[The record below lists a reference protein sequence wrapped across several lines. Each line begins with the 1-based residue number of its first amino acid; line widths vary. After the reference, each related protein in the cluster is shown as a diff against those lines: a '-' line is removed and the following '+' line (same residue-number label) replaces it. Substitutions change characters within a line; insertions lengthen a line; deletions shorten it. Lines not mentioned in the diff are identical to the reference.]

1 MNEMSPT
8 AIALIGIAVM
18 VFLIFLGLNVG
29 MSMLLVGVVGYALT
43 AGDLGLALSRLGTVP
58 FTTMST
64 YSFVVV
70 PLFVVMGEFT
80 LESGMSKGLYD
91 CCERW
96 LGRFRG
102 GLNLATIVANGIFGA
117 ICGSSTAAV
126 ATIGKL
132 SLPETRRFK
141 YDDNFS
147 AATSAAG
154 GTLSWLIPPSTGFI
168 VYGLTAGNLSIGK
181 LFLSGIVPGILLMI
195 AFMATSFIMCLVNPA
210 LAPKG
215 SSYTM
220 KEKLKSLRGMIPV
233 VLLFVIV
240 LGGMFSGLMSYTE
253 AAAAGAVIS
262 IGWTAIVRR
271 LTWKGFW
278 QRMLNSLRSSIMV
291 FQIMIAANVFG
302 YFLTIMELPQAIA
315 TWIAG
320 LNVAPIIV
328 IMMMFVLYV
337 LIGMVM
343 DGLSAVM
350 LTVPIFCPI
359 VTSLGYD
366 LIWFGCVLVLVIVL
380 GAVTPPVG
388 INLFVAAGL
397 DKSIQVN
404 KLMKYCVPYSIA
416 LALVTLL
423 VIFIPKLAL
432 WLPNLSKA
440 IA

>member
-1 MNEMSPT
+1 MSPT

-132 SLPETRRFK
+132 
-141 YDDNFS
+141 
-147 AATSAAG
+147 
-154 GTLSWLIPPSTGFI
+154 
-168 VYGLTAGNLSIGK
+168 
-181 LFLSGIVPGILLMI
+181 FLSGIVPGILLMI

-215 SSYTM
+215 STYTM

-240 LGGMFSGLMSYTE
+240 LGGMFTGLMSYTE

-302 YFLTIMELPQAIA
+302 YFLTITELPQVIA

-320 LNVAPIIV
+320 LNVAPIVV